1 MNKKQIIDLAVAK
14 LYEKAIGISVI
25 EIHRIIT
32 KVADLVEEA
41 TRKNLSNTKE
51 NK

>member
-14 LYEKAIGISVI
+14 IHEKAIGISVA

-32 KVADLVEEA
+32 KVADLVEEE
-41 TRKNLSNTKE
+41 TKKE
-51 NK
+51 MK